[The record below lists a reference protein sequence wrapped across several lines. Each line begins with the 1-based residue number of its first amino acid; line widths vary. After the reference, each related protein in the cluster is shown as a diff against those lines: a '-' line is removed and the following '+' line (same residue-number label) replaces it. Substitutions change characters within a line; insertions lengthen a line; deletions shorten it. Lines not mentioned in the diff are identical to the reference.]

1 MILYSCFVSSSC
13 ARQPNGNALTKFCAC
28 LTVAL
33 LVALPACKRSV
44 QVSSARPADVTTASP
59 RGVLC
64 VEQPDACLYCVGRE
78 GETPF
83 LEAFQSRPRVCDPKD
98 AEECIE
104 FCSALA
110 PACALPWTPGSHC
123 VLDSELAFH
132 RALFNRDTADRP
144 EVIFS
149 GRVTD
154 EAGHRLEGV
163 HVDIWVTRGT
173 QFTPLGDE
181 VSAKDGTFKLHL
193 RNGPW
198 TYALRLRRTGLA
210 SEIVDRL
217 APDKLGVT
225 SAAATRTFRM
235 GAESGARGR
244 VVDAE
249 TNAPVTG
256 ALLQAVRAPEDA
268 IAVSEAHSGTD
279 GTFILGGLEVHRY
292 SLRVSKFGWK
302 SVTTKNALTAPA
314 VRLTVKLSH
323 GTVIRGVVN
332 NADGSPEPNATVAA
346 VLSDVP
352 GAPTLPIF
360 WTTDSEGSFAQDHFG
375 AGTYYLWAR
384 RGDMLAYPP
393 EKIELAEKGDV
404 TVELRLD
411 HKGSRVTGQVIPRP
425 GFRLSSDT
433 RALLLGHAPSLGFP
447 RPAVGALDKD
457 GRFLVTGVLPGRY
470 ELSVREGTR
479 TLTIAEGPRDVEVPI
494 DPDTTVALNGP
505 VVVRAQL
512 AE

>member
-1 MILYSCFVSSSC
+1 VRRALSKLGLC
-13 ARQPNGNALTKFCAC
+13 AALAFFF
-28 LTVAL
+28 
-33 LVALPACKRSV
+33 ALPACKRSV
-44 QVSSARPADVTTASP
+44 QASKARPADVTNASP

-64 VEQPDACLYCVGRE
+64 VEQPDACLYCVGHE
-78 GETPF
+78 GEGAS
-83 LEAFQSRPRVCDPKD
+83 LEAFQSRPRMCDPKD
-98 AEECIE
+98 AEECVE
-104 FCSALA
+104 FCSTLA
-110 PACALPWTPGSHC
+110 PPCALPWTPAPHC

-132 RALFNRDTADRP
+132 RAVFNRDTADRP
-144 EVIFS
+144 EVVLS

-163 HVDIWVTRGT
+163 HVDIWVARGT

-198 TYALRLRRTGLA
+198 SYALRLRRAGLA

-217 APDKLGVT
+217 APDKLGAT
-225 SAAATRTFRM
+225 GTAPTRTFRM
-235 GAESGARGR
+235 GPESAARGR
-244 VVDAE
+244 VVDSE
-249 TNAPVTG
+249 TGAPVVD
-256 ALLQAVRAPEDA
+256 ALLQAVRTSEDA
-268 IAVSEAHSGTD
+268 VAVSEARSGTD
-279 GTFILGGLEVHRY
+279 GTFVLGGLEARRY

-302 SVTTKNALTAPA
+302 SVTTKNALSTPA
-314 VRLTVKLSH
+314 ARLTVKLSH
-323 GTVIRGVVN
+323 GTVIRGIVHSV
-332 NADGSPEPNATVAA
+332 DGSPEPNATVAT

-360 WTTDSEGSFAQDHFG
+360 WTTDSEGSFAQDHF
-375 AGTYYLWAR
+375 APGTYYLWAR

-393 EKIELAEKGDV
+393 ERIELVEKGDV

-411 HKGSRVTGQVIPRP
+411 HKGARITGQVIPRP
-425 GFRLSSDT
+425 GYHLSSDT
-433 RALLLGHAPSLGFP
+433 RAVLLGRAPSLAFP
-447 RPAVGALDKD
+447 RPAVGALDED

-479 TLTIAEGPRDVEVPI
+479 TLTIAQGPRDVEVPI
-494 DPDTTVALNGP
+494 DPDTTVALKEP

>member
-1 MILYSCFVSSSC
+1 MVGPC
-13 ARQPNGNALTKFCAC
+13 RKQPPAGRAHPDWVLCVAAALFLAAPT
-28 LTVAL
+28 
-33 LVALPACKRSV
+33 CKRSAR
-44 QVSSARPADVTTASP
+44 VSKARPAEVTTASS

-64 VEQPDACLYCVGRE
+64 VEQPDGCLFCVGRE
-78 GETPF
+78 GEAAF
-83 LEAFQSRPRVCDPKD
+83 LEASQSRPHVCDPKD
-98 AEECIE
+98 PEECVE
-104 FCSALA
+104 FCSTLA
-110 PACALPWTPGSHC
+110 PACALPWALGPRC
-123 VLDSELAFH
+123 VLDSDLAFH
-132 RALFNRDTADRP
+132 RAVFNRDTTDRP
-144 EVIFS
+144 EVILA

-154 EAGHRLEGV
+154 DVGHRLEGV
-163 HVDIWVTRGT
+163 HVDIWVARGT

-198 TYALRLRRTGLA
+198 TYALRLRRAGLA

-217 APDKLGVT
+217 APDKLGPAGAGSV
-225 SAAATRTFRM
+225 RVFHL
-235 GAESGARGR
+235 GAESLARGR

-249 TNAPVTG
+249 TGAPVAG

-268 IAVSEAHSGTD
+268 LEVSEARSGAD
-279 GTFILGGLEVHRY
+279 GTFVLGGLEARRY

-302 SVTTKNALTAPA
+302 SVTTKNALVAPA
-314 VRLTVKLSH
+314 TRLVVKLSH
-323 GTVIRGVVN
+323 GTVIRGIVQN
-332 NADGSPEPNATVAA
+332 SDGSPEPNATVAA

-360 WTTDSEGSFAQDHFG
+360 WTTDSEGNFAQDHFA

-411 HKGSRVTGQVIPRP
+411 HKGARVTGQVVSRP
-425 GFRLSSDT
+425 GYRLSSDT
-433 RALLLGHAPSLGFP
+433 RAILLGRSPSLGFP
-447 RPAVGALDKD
+447 RPAVGALDEN
-457 GRFLVTGVLPGRY
+457 GRFLVAGVLPGRY
-470 ELSVREGTR
+470 ELSVRDGAR

-494 DPDTTVALNGP
+494 DPDTTVALKEP
-505 VVVRAQL
+505 IVVRAQI

>member
-1 MILYSCFVSSSC
+1 MADPCPK
-13 ARQPNGNALTKFCAC
+13 QPPVGHALRH
-28 LTVAL
+28 LVLGVAATL
-33 LVALPACKRSV
+33 LLAPPACKRSV
-44 QVSSARPADVTTASP
+44 RVSKARPADVTTASP

-78 GETPF
+78 GEAVF
-83 LEAFQSRPRVCDPKD
+83 LEASQSRPHVCDPKD
-98 AEECIE
+98 PEECVE
-104 FCSALA
+104 FCSNLA
-110 PACALPWTPGSHC
+110 PACALPWTLGPHC
-123 VLDSELAFH
+123 VLDSDLAFH
-132 RALFNRDTADRP
+132 RAVFNRDTADRP
-144 EVIFS
+144 EVILS

-154 EAGHRLEGV
+154 DTGHRLEGV
-163 HVDIWVTRGT
+163 HVEIWVARGT

-181 VSAKDGTFKLHL
+181 ISAKDGTFKLHL

-198 TYALRLRRTGLA
+198 TYALRLRRAGLA

-217 APDKLGVT
+217 APDKLGPA
-225 SAAATRTFRM
+225 SAASARVFRM
-235 GAESGARGR
+235 STESLARGR

-249 TNAPVTG
+249 TGAPVAG
-256 ALLQAVRAPEDA
+256 ALLQAARAPEDA
-268 IAVSEAHSGTD
+268 LEVSEARSGAD
-279 GTFILGGLEVHRY
+279 GTFVLGGLEARRY

-314 VRLTVKLSH
+314 TRLVVKLSH
-323 GTVIRGVVN
+323 GTVIRGVVQ

-360 WTTDSEGSFAQDHFG
+360 WTTDPEGSFAQDHFA

-393 EKIELAEKGDV
+393 EKIELADKGDV
-404 TVELRLD
+404 AVELRLD
-411 HKGSRVTGQVIPRP
+411 HKGARVTGQVVPRP
-425 GFRLSSDT
+425 GYRLSPGT
-433 RALLLGHAPSLGFP
+433 RALLLGRSPSLGFP
-447 RPAVGALDKD
+447 RPAVGALDQD
-457 GRFLVTGVLPGRY
+457 GRFLVAGVLPGRY

-494 DPDTTVALNGP
+494 DPDTTVALKEP
-505 VVVRAQL
+505 VVVRAQI

>member
-1 MILYSCFVSSSC
+1 V
-13 ARQPNGNALTKFCAC
+13 GHALSWFGLCVTA
-28 LTVAL
+28 AL
-33 LVALPACKRSV
+33 LFAHPACKRSV
-44 QVSSARPADVTTASP
+44 RVSSARPADVTTASS

-78 GETPF
+78 GEATF
-83 LEAFQSRPRVCDPKD
+83 LEASQSRPHACDPND
-98 AEECIE
+98 QEECVE
-104 FCSALA
+104 FCSTMA
-110 PACALPWTPGSHC
+110 PACALPWTPGAHC
-123 VLDSELAFH
+123 VLDSDLAFH
-132 RALFNRDTADRP
+132 RAVFNRDTADRP
-144 EVIFS
+144 EVILS

-154 EAGHRLEGV
+154 DAGRRLEGV
-163 HVDIWVTRGT
+163 HIDVWVARGT

-198 TYALRLRRTGLA
+198 TYALRLRRPGLA

-217 APDKLGVT
+217 APDKLGV
-225 SAAATRTFRM
+225 AGATRTFRL
-235 GAESGARGR
+235 GTESLARGR

-249 TNAPVTG
+249 TGTPVAG

-268 IAVSEAHSGTD
+268 LEVSEARSGAD
-279 GTFILGGLEVHRY
+279 GAFVLGGLEARRY

-302 SVTTKNALTAPA
+302 SVNTKNALTAPA
-314 VRLTVKLSH
+314 TRLVVKLSH
-323 GTVIRGVVN
+323 GTVIRGTVH

-360 WTTDSEGSFAQDHFG
+360 WTTDSEGSFAQDHF
-375 AGTYYLWAR
+375 APGTYYLWAR
-384 RGDMLAYPP
+384 RGDLLAYPP
-393 EKIELAEKGDV
+393 EKIELDEKGDV

-411 HKGSRVTGQVIPRP
+411 HKGARVTGQVVPRP
-425 GFRLSSDT
+425 GYHLSSDT
-433 RALLLGHAPSLGFP
+433 RALLLGRSPSLGFP
-447 RPAVGALDKD
+447 RPAVGALDEN
-457 GRFLVTGVLPGRY
+457 GRFLVAGVLPGRY

-479 TLTIAEGPRDVEVPI
+479 TLTIAQGPRDVEVPI
-494 DPDTTVALNGP
+494 DPDTTVALKEA
-505 VVVRAQL
+505 VVVRAQI

>member
-1 MILYSCFVSSSC
+1 MAGPCPKQPPVGHALRHFVFGV
-13 ARQPNGNALTKFCAC
+13 A
-28 LTVAL
+28 AL
-33 LVALPACKRSV
+33 LLLTAPACKRSV
-44 QVSSARPADVTTASP
+44 RVSKARPADVTTASP

-78 GETPF
+78 GEAVF
-83 LEAFQSRPRVCDPKD
+83 LEASQSRPHVCDPKD
-98 AEECIE
+98 PEECVE
-104 FCSALA
+104 FCSTLA
-110 PACALPWTPGSHC
+110 PACALPWTLGPHC
-123 VLDSELAFH
+123 VLDSDLAFH
-132 RALFNRDTADRP
+132 RAVFNRDTADRP
-144 EVIFS
+144 EVILS

-154 EAGHRLEGV
+154 DAGHRLEGV
-163 HVDIWVTRGT
+163 HVDIWVARGT

-198 TYALRLRRTGLA
+198 TYALRLRRAGLA

-217 APDKLGVT
+217 APDKLGT
-225 SAAATRTFRM
+225 ASAVSARVFHM
-235 GAESGARGR
+235 GPESLARGR

-249 TNAPVTG
+249 TGAVVAG

-268 IAVSEAHSGTD
+268 LEVSEVRSGAD
-279 GTFILGGLEVHRY
+279 GTFVLGGLEARRY

-302 SVTTKNALTAPA
+302 SVTTKNAITAPA
-314 VRLTVKLSH
+314 TRLVVKLAH
-323 GTVIRGVVN
+323 GTVIRGIVQ

-360 WTTDSEGSFAQDHFG
+360 WTTDSEGSFAQDHFA

-393 EKIELAEKGDV
+393 EKIELADKGDV
-404 TVELRLD
+404 AVELRLD
-411 HKGSRVTGQVIPRP
+411 HKGARVTGQVVPRP
-425 GFRLSSDT
+425 GYRLSSDT
-433 RALLLGHAPSLGFP
+433 RALLLGRSPSLGFP
-447 RPAVGALDKD
+447 RPAVGALDQD
-457 GRFLVTGVLPGRY
+457 GRFLVAGVLPGRY

-494 DPDTTVALNGP
+494 DPDTTVALKEP
-505 VVVRAQL
+505 VVVRAQI